1 MWGLYWGWIP
11 NLDTFMAPTKLLQCN
26 RVFKLPCLSVPNF
39 EEEERLCQ
47 VRLWNIVLFCRL
59 LRNGESTA
67 HGNLIRYSV
76 WVCLI
81 SSLHISDH
89 CILRITLSLWTFHQ
103 GQFKLSNSVWDEWA
117 NSRIFLLY
125 LKVRFNWYNSVFPT
139 ELQSMRG
146 GSWQGRGLLIILC
159 HLSEVGGFCG
169 SVNAALVDVFCPSE
183 ALVEFESW
191 VG

>member
-11 NLDTFMAPTKLLQCN
+11 NLDTFMAPTKLLQCY

-47 VRLWNIVLFCRL
+47 VRLWNIVLFC
-59 LRNGESTA
+59 
-67 HGNLIRYSV
+67 HGNLILYSL
-76 WVCLI
+76 WVLFDI
-81 SSLHISDH
+81 VVAHL
-89 CILRITLSLWTFHQ
+89 CILRITLSPWTFHQ

-146 GSWQGRGLLIILC
+146 GSQQGRGLLIILC

-169 SVNAALVDVFCPSE
+169 SVNAALVDVYAP
-183 ALVEFESW
+183 
-191 VG
+191 